1 MPNAKNNY
9 LARSNLSRA
18 LKMSLSSQGS
28 GMLSSSKLAN
38 EFNLRAIG
46 AATITP
52 ETMRKWRSGAAMPS
66 AGHLV
71 VLREWLKL
79 DLNAI
84 FSKSEKNESFDEWI
98 TDPLN
103 GKALSNNAALET
115 LDETIKFLLN
125 TRKTMSVEIKA
136 NDKRLANSRKKA
148 S

>member
-1 MPNAKNNY
+1 MPSAKNNHT
-9 LARSNLSRA
+9 ARSNLSRA
-18 LKMSLSSQGS
+18 LKASLSSKGS
-28 GMLSSSKLAN
+28 KILSSSKLAN

-52 ETMRKWRSGAAMPS
+52 ETMRKWLSGAAMPS

-84 FSKSEKNESFDEWI
+84 FSRSEKKESFDEWI
-98 TDPLN
+98 TDPLI
-103 GKALSNNAALET
+103 GKALANNAALET
-115 LDETIKFLLN
+115 LDETIKVLLN
-125 TRKTMSVEIKA
+125 TRKTMSSEIKA
-136 NDKRLANSRKKA
+136 NDKRLANSRKKT